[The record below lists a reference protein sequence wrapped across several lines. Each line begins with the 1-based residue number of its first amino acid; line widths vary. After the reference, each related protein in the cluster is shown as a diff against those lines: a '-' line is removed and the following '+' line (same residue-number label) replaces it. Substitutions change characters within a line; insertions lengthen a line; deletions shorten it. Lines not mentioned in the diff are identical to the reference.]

1 MIRTYTYSEPD
12 RRLVIKHD
20 LAIFGKT
27 VFWIAVSV
35 AGLSLFCEDRL
46 TFLCYSL
53 LGLSLCALP
62 DMIGYFRMI
71 NTSVHIINIDDNSL
85 TVTYFKYLLRTKK
98 IVIPVDQLSF
108 SVRATLLRGTTTD
121 VILYANHK
129 RVVTIVPYNAGQEAL
144 NFGLIWDLLQLKNN
158 NMERRLRCYPL
169 SRTYARSVHLADTN
183 LEWRLRKVS
192 DEMTSVRKKM

>member
-46 TFLCYSL
+46 TFLRYSL

-62 DMIGYFRMI
+62 GMIGYFRMI

-108 SVRATLLRGTTTD
+108 SVRVTLLRGTTTD
-121 VILYANHK
+121 VILYTNHK
-129 RVVTIVPYNAGQEAL
+129 RVVTIVPYSAEQEAL
-144 NFGLIWDLLQLKNN
+144 KFGLIWDLLQLKNN

-183 LEWRLRKVS
+183 LERRLRKVS
-192 DEMTSVRKKM
+192 DEMTSGRKKT